1 MNLSTSFLRKCGII
15 KNVGERFF
23 LCSNHKRENT
33 FLSVT
38 LYCYNGR
45 RRRMFFINRKNIIDF
60 QNRCVIALFL
70 DYHTD
75 VVLEE
80 YIEKN
85 HFRGRISH
93 NNLIEDIYLFNVP
106 HFIKGKEDR
115 GIVFKYSGAKTKRN
129 FEYISINNDF
139 VQEYVEF
146 KNNPYDYICRFFAER
161 NWSERYSKL
170 LVSDFTEFD
179 LNISDSELMLVK
191 YKSDPTNLVEADYKN
206 LLDEKKDIPDR
217 LKYFMNSLDGELAF
231 TKPDWLNDPFDCDC
245 EIPIMEIFPFMLR
258 GAMLATRYHADAT
271 SAIDE
276 YKLLE
281 WWNSQ
286 TPERKKD
293 IIADFDNLS
302 LFNSDFNSEAE
313 NNARSIIEELYKKYQ
328 NKNIGYKKSYL
339 ILLRYCSMR
348 NRLVNLKNEFRIL
361 SLAHS
366 EKDILMWGYYGNSGQ
381 GVCLRHKQNDIRNGI
396 IKSKDA
402 KKYHADFCIYG
413 EMNYTAEKPKFN
425 PTSGVGVDGI
435 LEYIIE
441 CVFTKYNIW
450 EHEKEYRYVLM
461 GRDVKDSGAI
471 CIKSNLEHRFM
482 GVKYNDVQLY
492 KEMDRTNTWPDR
504 NKDVDYLV
512 KHSTK
517 YELITK

>member
-1 MNLSTSFLRKCGII
+1 
-15 KNVGERFF
+15 
-23 LCSNHKRENT
+23 
-33 FLSVT
+33 
-38 LYCYNGR
+38 
-45 RRRMFFINRKNIIDF
+45 
-60 QNRCVIALFL
+60 
-70 DYHTD
+70 
-75 VVLEE
+75 
-80 YIEKN
+80 
-85 HFRGRISH
+85 
-93 NNLIEDIYLFNVP
+93 
-106 HFIKGKEDR
+106 
-115 GIVFKYSGAKTKRN
+115 
-129 FEYISINNDF
+129 
-139 VQEYVEF
+139 
-146 KNNPYDYICRFFAER
+146 
-161 NWSERYSKL
+161 
-170 LVSDFTEFD
+170 
-179 LNISDSELMLVK
+179 
-191 YKSDPTNLVEADYKN
+191 
-206 LLDEKKDIPDR
+206 
-217 LKYFMNSLDGELAF
+217 
-231 TKPDWLNDPFDCDC
+231 
-245 EIPIMEIFPFMLR
+245 
-258 GAMLATRYHADAT
+258 
-271 SAIDE
+271 
-276 YKLLE
+276 
-281 WWNSQ
+281 
-286 TPERKKD
+286 
-293 IIADFDNLS
+293 
-302 LFNSDFNSEAE
+302 
-313 NNARSIIEELYKKYQ
+313 
-328 NKNIGYKKSYL
+328 
-339 ILLRYCSMR
+339 MR